1 MNQLLQKEVQPT
13 YQRQSASTSTKM
25 KIKIGEKIYDI
36 EISEEGGKVKIK
48 VNEKEFIFGTPHQII
63 GGGSIARVS
72 LPKRDFSKKEILA
85 PIDGIISEV
94 SVKEGDFIKKN
105 QKVLTLSSMKMENE
119 IVSEFE
125 GKVKEVLAK
134 KDQKVKKDEVLIRL
148 I

>member
-1 MNQLLQKEVQPT
+1 
-13 YQRQSASTSTKM
+13 M

-36 EISEEGGKVKIK
+36 EIFEEEEEGKIK
-48 VNEKEFIFGTPHQII
+48 IRVNKKEFIFGEEKEKEI
-63 GGGSIARVS
+63 SIPRVS

>member
-1 MNQLLQKEVQPT
+1 
-13 YQRQSASTSTKM
+13 M
-25 KIKIGEKIYDI
+25 KIKIRDKVYDV
-36 EISEEGGKVKIK
+36 EISELKEGKVKIV
-48 VNEKEFIFGTPHQII
+48 VNGKEFVFEKEREKEI
-63 GGGSIARVS
+63 SIARVS

-119 IVSEFE
+119 IISELE